1 MSRLCSRLLNQQLE
15 EVFSGNCWER
25 NGDLSDRYKTTSSHT
40 SQCFYRIAG
49 RCGPCFSLSYFPA
62 FFTCEFYLACD
73 RQLRK
78 IFAAYFE
85 YTSLTNLCVLIA
97 DRYVAI
103 VMPFQLCIIHDVKMR
118 GYHGDSQL
126 AASSGL
132 LLSSGDDIKTA
143 GFRRHHDNFQ
153 NTIRICVSAH
163 TLLFAATFDNTDVLH
178 RVQALEKN
186 DNSCFTVTI

>member
-1 MSRLCSRLLNQQLE
+1 MVIYLIATKRRLRTQVN
-15 EVFSGNCWER
+15 VFIVSLAVADLASVWATFRRFSPANFTWPVTELR
-25 NGDLSDRYKTTSSHT
+25 N
-40 SQCFYRIAG
+40 
-49 RCGPCFSLSYFPA
+49 
-62 FFTCEFYLACD
+62 
-73 RQLRK
+73 

-178 RVQALEKN
+178 RVQALERN